1 MGYTQE
7 LSVLNTLKNAIEITY
22 NENVSLDLTVFEDLA
37 FDLQQEIDAQI
48 EQDEKDAYFD
58 FKEEADR
65 AYFEIIGYRPTLKEF
80 LGKNY

>member
-7 LSVLNTLKNAIEITY
+7 LSVLNTLKNAIEMVY
-22 NENVSLDLTVFEDLA
+22 NENLSLDLTVFEDLA
-37 FDLQQEIDAQI
+37 FDLQQDIEAHI
-48 EQDEKDAYFD
+48 EQEEKDAHFD
-58 FKEEADR
+58 FQEEADR